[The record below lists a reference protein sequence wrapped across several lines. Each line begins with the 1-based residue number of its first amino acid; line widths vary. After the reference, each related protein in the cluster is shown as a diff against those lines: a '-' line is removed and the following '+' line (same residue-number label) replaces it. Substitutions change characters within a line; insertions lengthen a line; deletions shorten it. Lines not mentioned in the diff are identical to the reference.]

1 MAPIDNSGAFRN
13 FDQWLTTDP
22 SLDYDAEVDGPIYDG
37 NHLCDDKGDHLTDP
51 MKNGTYIGNEEDGV
65 YVEWAIHPTLPI
77 GVIHTV
83 CDFDSCGYCAD
94 LDYDTYDLTDEKID
108 FGNCVKN
115 AAYYAMDSM
124 NTAEPMDDLDYPEIW
139 KTIDTMGAS
148 ATSAAKDALSGEED

>member
-22 SLDYDAEVDGPIYDG
+22 SLDRDDDDGPIYDDK
-37 NHLCDDKGDHLTDP
+37 HLCDDEGNHLTNP
-51 MKNGTYIGNEEDGV
+51 MEHGTYIGNEEDGV

-77 GVIHTV
+77 GVIHSV
-83 CDFDSCGYCAD
+83 LDFDSVGDCRD
-94 LDYDTYDLTDEKID
+94 LDYDTYDLTDKKID

-115 AAYYAMDSM
+115 AAYYAMDAM

>member
-1 MAPIDNSGAFRN
+1 MAPIDNSRAFRN

-22 SLDYDAEVDGPIYDG
+22 SLDRDEDDGPIYDDK
-37 NHLCDDKGDHLTDP
+37 HLCDDDGNHLTDP
-51 MKNGTYIGNEEDGV
+51 MENGTYIGNDEDGI

-83 CDFDSCGYCAD
+83 CDLDSCSYCAD

-115 AAYYAMDSM
+115 ATYYAMDSL
-124 NTAEPMDDLDYPEIW
+124 NANEPMDDLDYPEIW
-139 KTIDTMGAS
+139 KTIDRMGAS
-148 ATSAAKDALSGEED
+148 ATSATKAALSGEEQ

>member
-22 SLDYDAEVDGPIYDG
+22 SLDRDEDDGPIYDEYK
-37 NHLCDDKGDHLTDP
+37 HLCDDEGNCLTDP
-51 MKNGTYIGNEEDGV
+51 MEDGTYIGNDEDGV

-148 ATSAAKDALSGEED
+148 ATSAAKDALSREEH